1 LRFDIC
7 ASTLALKTVALRIIF
22 GNRKKK
28 QQVSVMSKHT
38 LYYSTRCRFSQAFLE
53 ELATTPFTSQFN
65 FVNVDPSPKRPPLPA
80 WLKSV
85 PSLMVVG
92 ESTPRVG
99 PGPVNNWLFERKMGG
114 TPTASAPVKNTLEDR
129 SLALP
134 VYSPDIA
141 SRPSASSRGETG
153 RGTAP
158 MSASDVGPMAS
169 SGGAGAEG
177 PDAYHSAEMASG
189 KWSDAYSFLG
199 DPFSAEKGYDPI
211 QRNFQSLLGPGPVV
225 GGGAGGGA
233 AAATAEKRSPK
244 EDALLKDFEAYS
256 KARDRD
262 VTGPP
267 KRQ

>member
-1 LRFDIC
+1 
-7 ASTLALKTVALRIIF
+7 
-22 GNRKKK
+22 
-28 QQVSVMSKHT
+28 MSKHT

-53 ELATTPFTSQFN
+53 ELATTPFTSEFN
-65 FVNVDPSPKRPPLPA
+65 FVNVDPSPKRPPLPS

-85 PSLMVVG
+85 PSLIVVG

-114 TPTASAPVKNTLEDR
+114 GSTSSKPAINTLEER

-141 SRPSASSRGETG
+141 SRPAVTARGDAG

-158 MSASDVGPMAS
+158 MSASDVGPMANASS
-169 SGGAGAEG
+169 SGSSSAAEG
-177 PDAYHSAEMASG
+177 PNAYHSAEMASG
-189 KWSDAYSFLG
+189 KWSDAYSFIG
-199 DPFSAEKGYDPI
+199 DAFSAEKGYDPI
-211 QRNFQSLLGPGPVV
+211 ERNFQSLLGGPIM
-225 GGGAGGGA
+225 GAP
-233 AAATAEKRSPK
+233 TAPVEKRSPK
-244 EDALLKDFEAYS
+244 EDALIKDFEAYS

>member
-1 LRFDIC
+1 
-7 ASTLALKTVALRIIF
+7 
-22 GNRKKK
+22 
-28 QQVSVMSKHT
+28 MSKHT

-53 ELATTPFTSQFN
+53 ELQTTPYIREFT
-65 FVNVDPSPKRPPLPA
+65 FVCADPGPKRPPLPA
-80 WLKSV
+80 WLKTL
-85 PSLMVVG
+85 PSMLVAG
-92 ESTPRVG
+92 ESAPRVG

-114 TPTASAPVKNTLEDR
+114 SAAAKPAVNTLEER
-129 SLALP
+129 ALSLP

-141 SRPSASSRGETG
+141 TRPAASSRGDAG

-158 MSASDVGPMAS
+158 MSPSDVGPMAGGGLS
-169 SGGAGAEG
+169 SGASAEG

-199 DPFSAEKGYDPI
+199 DTFSAEKGYDPI
-211 QRNFQSLLGPGPVV
+211 QRNFQSLLGPGPA
-225 GGGAGGGA
+225 GAPSA
-233 AAATAEKRSPK
+233 SAPAEKRSPK
-244 EDALLKDFEAYS
+244 EDALIKDFEAYS

>member
-1 LRFDIC
+1 
-7 ASTLALKTVALRIIF
+7 
-22 GNRKKK
+22 
-28 QQVSVMSKHT
+28 MSKHT

-65 FVNVDPSPKRPPLPA
+65 FVNVDPSPKRPPLPP

-85 PSLMVVG
+85 PSLVVVG
-92 ESTPRVG
+92 ESTPRIG

-114 TPTASAPVKNTLEDR
+114 GSTPATAAPKNTLEDR
-129 SLALP
+129 SLAMP

-141 SRPSASSRGETG
+141 SRPSATSRGDTA

-158 MSASDVGPMAS
+158 MSASEVGPMAS
-169 SGGAGAEG
+169 SGGASAEG
-177 PDAYHSAEMASG
+177 PDAYHSADMASG
-189 KWSDAYSFLG
+189 TWSDAYSFLG

-211 QRNFQSLLGPGPVV
+211 QRNFQSLLGPGPVG

-233 AAATAEKRSPK
+233 AAAPTEKRSPK

-262 VTGPP
+262 VAGPP